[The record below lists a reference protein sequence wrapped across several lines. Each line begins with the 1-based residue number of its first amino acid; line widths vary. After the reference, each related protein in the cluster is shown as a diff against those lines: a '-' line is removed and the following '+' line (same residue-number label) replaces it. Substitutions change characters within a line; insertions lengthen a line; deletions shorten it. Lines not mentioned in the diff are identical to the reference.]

1 VVQSASRLS
10 FEVTW
15 AAIIVA
21 SVVGIA
27 MYLLIVAIERVA
39 IPWHPAVRGDRIS

>member
-1 VVQSASRLS
+1 
-10 FEVTW
+10 VTW

-27 MYLLIVAIERVA
+27 MYLLIVGIERIA
-39 IPWHPAVRGDRIS
+39 IPWHPAVRGERVT